1 MLEKIARRLIM
12 PSGHGHSSGG
22 HFGGGLS
29 HSRGG
34 GHFSSSR
41 SSGSR
46 GISFGGRGWHH
57 PHVMVFWGRS
67 VYLGPARAG
76 AVSVLGVLIVLA
88 IIAAVFMGIGW
99 ASTQE
104 DLNAIRDDYDYYHNL
119 ALDAA
124 EDETLQTVATVTSY
138 KQYQDSGKYMIYYT
152 FGPVDDGFTF
162 YVYDYATAR
171 KLKETGVVVAL
182 DITNDKITS
191 VTDSVP
197 LDFKDTV
204 LEDDVEYLDYS
215 NMVGFFRT
223 ATLIVIGV
231 IVAFIVLAILV
242 PLTAKKAT
250 PEQIAENKK
259 TDSNEAKD
267 NQKDGQ
273 IAAGTGTWRCGY
285 CKTVNDS
292 SKHACEGC
300 GAQRQN

>member
-1 MLEKIARRLIM
+1 M

-34 GHFSSSR
+34 GHFGGSR

-46 GISFGGRGWHH
+46 GISFGGHGWHH
-57 PHVMVFWGRS
+57 PHVMFFFGRP
-67 VYLGPARAG
+67 VYLGSARAG
-76 AVSVLGVLIVLA
+76 TVSVLGVLIVIS
-88 IIAAVFMGIGW
+88 IIAAIFLGIGW
-99 ASTQE
+99 SSVQE

-124 EDETLQTVATVTSY
+124 DNEAYQTVATVTSY

-162 YVYDYATAR
+162 YVYDYNTAR

-204 LEDDVEYLDYS
+204 LEDDVEYIDYLG
-215 NMVGFFRT
+215 MRDFMRT
-223 ATLIVIGV
+223 GTLIVIGV
-231 IVAFIVLAILV
+231 AAALILLAILV

-250 PEQIAENKK
+250 AEQIAESKK
-259 TDSNEAKD
+259 TDSANTTNDQSNTNSNA
-267 NQKDGQ
+267 NS
-273 IAAGTGTWRCGY
+273 GTWRCRY
-285 CKTVNDS
+285 CNTVNDT